1 MKVDTSISST
11 NATLDASNIH
21 EEAIPSVSALVTCF
35 SSAIQSLGNAI
46 EDLYE
51 DSEIEDGRR
60 KAMMALVLK
69 MEILSETL
77 GSQSKVLEQLRCNE
91 VSPLEAGFPEFEHTS
106 Y

>member
-1 MKVDTSISST
+1 MKVDTSMFST
-11 NATLDASNIH
+11 NFTLDASNIH
-21 EEAIPSVSALVTCF
+21 EKALPSVSALATCF

-46 EDLYE
+46 EDLHE

-69 MEILSETL
+69 MEILSDTL
-77 GSQSKVLEQLRCNE
+77 SSQSTVLEQLRCNE
-91 VSPLEAGFPEFEHTS
+91 ISPMEAGFPEFEITD